1 MYAEEVQGR
10 LKAKRSDFNAALAEE
25 FIWYVDVAGHEE
37 SEVQV
42 DILLHV
48 GGHTLSQLLTMN
60 EFAVLFVS
68 WKRVGWMLA
77 D

>member
-1 MYAEEVQGR
+1 MSAEEVEGR
-10 LKAKRSDFNAALAEE
+10 FKVTRSDFYAALAEE
-25 FIWYVDVAGHEE
+25 FIWYVDVAGHGE

>member
-1 MYAEEVQGR
+1 MSAEEVEGR
-10 LKAKRSDFNAALAEE
+10 FKVMRSDFYAALAEE

-37 SEVQV
+37 SEVQM
-42 DILLHV
+42 DIPLHV